1 MNAIKSPQ
9 HKTIAGPSIFAL
21 LVDDINKMTEPEQK
35 LLWMKIN
42 KKKISAYAKAID
54 ASVTPHNLS
63 SDEIDA
69 LISEAR
75 SHGKR
80 KKN

>member
-1 MNAIKSPQ
+1 MEAAKSYQ
-9 HKTIAGPSIFAL
+9 NKTYASPSIFAL
-21 LVDDINKMTEPEQK
+21 LVDDINKMTESVQK

-42 KKKISAYAKAID
+42 KKKISAYAKVID